1 MALILNNITLLTQDE
16 HTHTANKAKYCDIL
30 AILQKTKGE
39 NCIEVARVM
48 FNLAAL

>member
-16 HTHTANKAKYCDIL
+16 NSHTANKSKYCNIL

-39 NCIEVARVM
+39 NCIEVAKVM
-48 FNLAAL
+48 FNLGAL